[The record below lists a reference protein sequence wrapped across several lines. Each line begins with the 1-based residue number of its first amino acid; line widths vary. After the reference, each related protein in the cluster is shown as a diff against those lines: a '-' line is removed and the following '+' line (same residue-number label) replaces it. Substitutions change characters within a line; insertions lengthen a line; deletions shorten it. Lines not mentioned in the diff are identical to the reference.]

1 MIRVR
6 PRSRSARPGQVLA
19 DEAVR
24 TPVSSTKPTPET
36 ETSRAPVE
44 RGSYAAVV
52 LPIAAMILVETFFFV
67 FVGADDAIE
76 LAGIAL
82 ASATFA
88 GKFIVLRGLHADGL
102 FTSPYHLVP
111 LIVFLDMFTATMAVY
126 NMPFLYRIPKLG
138 KRIHAMKGTGERT
151 LKRNPWMRKVTF
163 LAVVAFV
170 TFPLAGTGAIGGSLI
185 GRLLGLSRARTLL
198 GIFVGANV
206 GGLVMAGLA
215 DVFGDSLRNFKDNPV
230 SLIGG
235 ILVVG
240 GAGYWLYRRA
250 KADTGSST
258 PEPSADEDTS
268 DARDDG

>member
-6 PRSRSARPGQVLA
+6 SRPRPLRPGQVLA
-19 DEAVR
+19 DEADP
-24 TPVSSTKPTPET
+24 TPVSSTSPTPEAT
-36 ETSRAPVE
+36 TASEPAE
-44 RGSYAAVV
+44 HGSYAAVV
-52 LPIAAMILVETFFFV
+52 LPIASMILVETFFFV
-67 FVGADDAIE
+67 FVGYDDAIE

-88 GKFIVLRGLHADGL
+88 GKFIVLRGLHEGGL

-111 LIVFLDMFTATMAVY
+111 LIVYLDMFTAVMAVY
-126 NMPFLYRIPKLG
+126 NLPFLYRIPKLG

-151 LKRNPWMRKVTF
+151 LERNPWMRKVTF

-185 GRLLGLSRARTLL
+185 GRLLGLSRRRTLL
-198 GIFVGANV
+198 GIFIGANV
-206 GGLVMAGLA
+206 GGLAMAGLA
-215 DVFGDSLRNFKDNPV
+215 DVFGDQLNSFKDNPV

-235 ILVVG
+235 ILLVG

-250 KADTGSST
+250 RTD
-258 PEPSADEDTS
+258 PVPSDRSA
-268 DARDDG
+268 AR